1 MDKLLAK
8 LSEQQAVISQ
18 QTEALHSSEDNSF
31 PAKSQDHAS
40 SSNSLPVTPAT
51 DVFPSTA
58 PTTRPASA
66 TFEDKHQDAEEV
78 LRLKLE
84 LAQAQNQICRLDQEL
99 AQSRTI
105 KTEPDSVDSIGQFP
119 PRSQVSGRDGIWAA
133 PDDNH
138 SDTSESMSTNTFNR
152 TRGIWGNPKAPCG
165 NPPVQASISEPS
177 PGNWFG
183 GRGFNPSY
191 PEPYAPYSNME
202 SCRTDRLT
210 PDSDILMRPSG
221 GRRGNRYESR
231 MNSPQPFAGPFGT
244 YNVPPGQYDPVVGGS
259 ISGGPMPGP
268 MNPVQGMANVG
279 MGMYSQHPQ
288 AMGTPLSPYASEF
301 TSKAVWKN
309 EVCAPASK
317 RRSIAHC

>member
-8 LSEQQAVISQ
+8 LSEQQAAISQ
-18 QTEALHSSEDNSF
+18 QTEALNSNDDNSF
-31 PAKSQDHAS
+31 PPKSQDHAS
-40 SSNSLPVTPAT
+40 SSNSLPITPAT
-51 DVFPSTA
+51 DAFSSTA

-84 LAQAQNQICRLDQEL
+84 LAQAQNQISRLDQEL
-99 AQSRTI
+99 AQSRTV
-105 KTEPDSVDSIGQFP
+105 KADPDSLGHFP
-119 PRSQVSGRDGIWAA
+119 PRTQLSSSRDGMWTA

-152 TRGIWGNPKAPCG
+152 TRGIWGNPKAPYG

-183 GRGFNPSY
+183 GRGFNPNY
-191 PEPYAPYSNME
+191 PDAHVPYSNME
-202 SCRTDRLT
+202 SCRADRLT

-221 GRRGNRYESR
+221 NRRGNRYESR
-231 MNSPQPFAGPFGT
+231 MNSPQPFAGPFGA
-244 YNVPPGQYDPVVGGS
+244 YNGPPGQYDPIVGGS
-259 ISGGPMPGP
+259 MPGGPMPGP
-268 MNPVQGMANVG
+268 MNPAQGMGNAG
-279 MGMYSQHPQ
+279 MGMYPQHPQ

-309 EVCAPASK
+309 EVRKPKTSLYDVVFG
-317 RRSIAHC
+317 